1 MSSFVSPKR
10 RDHLTRNLVAGTTTA
25 VVLIP
30 QAMAYALVAG
40 LSPIHGLYASVLP
53 LVAYALLGRSRQLA
67 VGPGA
72 IDTLLV
78 GAALGAMHF
87 VDEQTYAAYAALLA
101 VMVAATQALFGLL
114 RAGFLV
120 NFLSRPVISGFTTAA
135 ALTIALSQ
143 VRHLLGFEAPGG
155 SGFVEI
161 AQNVA
166 RGIADIHVPTA
177 VIGLAAM
184 AALVALKRWRKG
196 FPGALFVVA
205 VSTLATAWLGLEA
218 RGVRVVGDVPAG
230 LPELQLPAIDAAT
243 LLSLLP
249 TAVTLALI
257 GYLTIISIGQTF
269 ANRNGYEIRPNREL
283 FAIGGA
289 NFAAGIS
296 QGFPVSASFS
306 RSAVHAGGG
315 ASSPYALLVVAGW
328 VALTLLLLTG
338 LFTHLPT
345 ATLAAII
352 ITSVLGLTDVPEIRR
367 LARVKRADMWL
378 LLITLAST
386 LLVGIEQGIL
396 VGVGASLG
404 LFIYRTTR
412 PHAAVLGRV
421 GDTRDYRNL
430 RNYPD
435 AITVPGVLIVRID
448 AQFYFGNV
456 TFLREFLR
464 KQEAELDAPLRA
476 VVIEACSLN
485 QLDSSADAAL
495 RELAVAYAERGV
507 VLKFANV
514 KRPVADVM
522 RASGL
527 WDLVGED
534 NTHMNVHDAVESLR
548 EGGPASAEASGFRP

>member
-1 MSSFVSPKR
+1 MHPPPTPSSSLR
-10 RDHLTRNLVAGTTTA
+10 RNLVAGTTTA

-40 LSPIHGLYASVLP
+40 LPPIHGLYAAVLP
-53 LVAYALLGRSRQLA
+53 LIVYAVVGRSRELA

-78 GAALGAMHF
+78 GAALGAMHI
-87 VDEQTYAAYAALLA
+87 VSEETYAAWAALLA
-101 VMVAATQALFGLL
+101 LMVAAIQGLLALL

-155 SGFVEI
+155 SGFLPI
-161 AQNVA
+161 AANVLRNILDTHA
-166 RGIADIHVPTA
+166 LTA
-177 VIGLAAM
+177 AVGLTSVGL
-184 AALVALKRWRKG
+184 LVALKRWRKG
-196 FPGALFVVA
+196 FPRALFVVA
-205 VSTLATAWLGLEA
+205 LATLVTGTLGLAE
-218 RGVRVVGDVPAG
+218 RGVRVVGEIPAG
-230 LPELQLPAIDAAT
+230 LPGLQLPPLAADT
-243 LLSLLP
+243 ILTLLP
-249 TAVTLALI
+249 TAITLALI

-289 NFAAGIS
+289 NLAAGFT

-306 RSAVHAGGG
+306 RSAVHAQGQPT
-315 ASSPYALLVVAGW
+315 SPMALVVVAGW
-328 VALTLLLLTG
+328 VALTLLLFTG
-338 LFTHLPT
+338 LLQHLPT

-352 ITSVLGLTDVPEIRR
+352 ITAVLGLTDFAEIRR

-378 LLITLAST
+378 LLLTFAAT
-386 LLVGIEQGIL
+386 LLIGIEQGIL
-396 VGVGASLG
+396 VGVAASLG
-404 LFIYRTTR
+404 LFLYRTTR

-421 GDTRDYRNL
+421 GDGPDYRNL

-435 AITVPGVLIVRID
+435 AHTTPGVLVVRID

-456 TFLREFLR
+456 TFLRDFLR
-464 KQEAELDAPLRA
+464 AREAEMATPLEA

-495 RELAVAYAERGV
+495 REITAAYAARGV
-507 VLKFANV
+507 RLKFANV
-514 KRPVADVM
+514 KRPVAEVM

-527 WDLVGED
+527 WELVGED
-534 NTHMNVHDAVESLR
+534 NVHMNVHDALR
-548 EGGPASAEASGFRP
+548 ALATD

>member
-1 MSSFVSPKR
+1 
-10 RDHLTRNLVAGTTTA
+10 VAGTTTA

-40 LSPIHGLYASVLP
+40 LPPIHGLYASVLP
-53 LVAYALLGRSRQLA
+53 LVVYAVLGRSRQLA

-78 GAALGAMHF
+78 GAALGAMHL
-87 VDEQTYAAYAALLA
+87 VDEQSYAAYAALLA
-101 VMVAATQALFGLL
+101 VMVAAIQACLGLL

-143 VRHLLGFEAPGG
+143 IRHLLGFEAPGG
-155 SGFVEI
+155 RGFVEI
-161 AQNVA
+161 AHNVA
-166 RGIADIHVPTA
+166 RGIGDLHLPTA
-177 VIGLAAM
+177 ILGLAAI
-184 AALVALKRWRKG
+184 AALVWLKRWRKG

-205 VSTLATAWLGLEA
+205 LSTAAAAWLGLDGQ
-218 RGVRVVGDVPAG
+218 GVRVVGDIPAG
-230 LPELQLPAIDAAT
+230 LPDFQLPALDAST

-249 TAVTLALI
+249 TAITLALI

-269 ANRNGYEIRPNREL
+269 ANRHGYEIRPNREL

-289 NFAAGIS
+289 NFAAGLT

-338 LFTHLPT
+338 LFTKLPT

-352 ITSVLGLTDVPEIRR
+352 ITSVLGLTDFPEIRR

-378 LLITLAST
+378 LLITFAAT

-396 VGVGASLG
+396 VGVGASLM
-404 LFIYRTTR
+404 LLLYRTTR

-421 GDTRDYRNL
+421 EDTRDYRNL

-435 AITVPGVLIVRID
+435 AITLPGVLIVRID

-456 TFLREFLR
+456 TFLRDFLR
-464 KQEAELDAPLRA
+464 KQEAALGSSPLRA
-476 VVIEACSLN
+476 VIIEACSLN

-495 RELAVAYAERGV
+495 RELAAAYSARDV

-527 WDLVGED
+527 WHLVGEA
-534 NTHMNVHDAVESLR
+534 NIHMNVHDAVQSLA
-548 EGGPASAEASGFRP
+548 PTQ

>member
-1 MSSFVSPKR
+1 MSSFLDPDR
-10 RDHLTRNLVAGTTTA
+10 RHHLTRNLVAGTTTA

-78 GAALGAMHF
+78 GAALGAMHL

-101 VMVAATQALFGLL
+101 VMVAAIQALFGLL

-155 SGFVEI
+155 SGFLEI
-161 AQNVA
+161 TGNVA
-166 RGIADIHVPTA
+166 RGIGDLHAPTA
-177 VIGLAAM
+177 AIGLAAA
-184 AALVALKRWRKG
+184 AALISLKRWRKG

-205 VSTLATAWLGLEA
+205 VSTLATAWLGLDA

-230 LPELQLPAIDAAT
+230 LPDVQLPVIDGAT

-249 TAVTLALI
+249 TAITLALI

-315 ASSPYALLVVAGW
+315 ASSPYALIVVAGW
-328 VALTLLLLTG
+328 VVLTLLLLTG

-352 ITSVLGLTDVPEIRR
+352 ITSVLGLTDFPEIRR

-378 LLITLAST
+378 LVITFAAT

-396 VGVGASLG
+396 VGVGASLM

-464 KQEAELDAPLRA
+464 KQEAELGTPLRA
-476 VVIEACSLN
+476 VIIEACSLN

-495 RELAVAYAERGV
+495 RELAAAYAERGV

-527 WDLVGED
+527 WHLVGED
-534 NTHMNVHDAVESLR
+534 NIHMNVHDAVQSLR
-548 EGGPASAEASGFRP
+548 EGGAALAATSGFRP

>member
-1 MSSFVSPKR
+1 MSSVLTANR
-10 RDHLTRNLVAGTTTA
+10 REHITRNLVAGTTTA

-40 LSPIHGLYASVLP
+40 LPPIHGLYASVLP
-53 LVAYALLGRSRQLA
+53 LIVYAVLGRSRQLA

-78 GAALGAMHF
+78 GAALGAMHLI
-87 VDEQTYAAYAALLA
+87 DEQSYAAYAALLA
-101 VMVAATQALFGLL
+101 VMVAAIQACLGLL

-143 VRHLLGFEAPGG
+143 IRHLLGFDAAGG
-155 SGFVEI
+155 RGFLEI
-161 AQNVA
+161 AGNVV
-166 RGIADIHVPTA
+166 RGIGDTHLPTA
-177 VIGLAAM
+177 ILGLAAI
-184 AALVALKRWRKG
+184 AALVWLKRWRKG

-205 VSTLATAWLGLEA
+205 ISTAVTAWLGLDGH
-218 RGVRVVGDVPAG
+218 GVRVVGDIPAG
-230 LPELQLPAIDAAT
+230 LPAFQLPAIDAAT
-243 LLSLLP
+243 VLSLLP
-249 TAVTLALI
+249 TAITLALI

-289 NFAAGIS
+289 NFAAGLS

-338 LFTHLPT
+338 LFSKLPT
-345 ATLAAII
+345 TTLAAII
-352 ITSVLGLTDVPEIRR
+352 ITSVIGLTDFPEIRR

-378 LLITLAST
+378 LLITFAAT

-396 VGVGASLG
+396 VGVGASLM
-404 LFIYRTTR
+404 LFVYRTTR
-412 PHAAVLGRV
+412 PHAAVLGRIA
-421 GDTRDYRNL
+421 DTRDYRNL

-456 TFLREFLR
+456 TFLRDFLR
-464 KQEAELDAPLRA
+464 KQEASLGAPLQA
-476 VVIEACSLN
+476 VIIEACSLN

-495 RELAVAYAERGV
+495 RELAAAYAARDV

-514 KRPVADVM
+514 KRPVSDVM

-527 WDLVGED
+527 WHLVGEA
-534 NTHMNVHDAVESLR
+534 NIHMNVHDAVQSLA
-548 EGGPASAEASGFRP
+548 PTSTAST

>member
-1 MSSFVSPKR
+1 MSSFVDPDSR
-10 RDHLTRNLVAGTTTA
+10 RSLVRNLVAGTTTA

-40 LSPIHGLYASVLP
+40 LPPIHGLYASVLP
-53 LVAYALLGRSRQLA
+53 LVVYALIGRSRQLA

-78 GAALGAMHF
+78 GAALGAMHI
-87 VDEQTYAAYAALLA
+87 VDEQTYAAWAALLA
-101 VMVAATQALFGLL
+101 VMVGAIQALLGLL

-120 NFLSRPVISGFTTAA
+120 NLLSRPVISGFTTAA

-143 VRHLLGFEAPGG
+143 VRHLLGFEAPAG
-155 SGFVEI
+155 SGFFEI
-161 AQNVA
+161 AGNVA
-166 RGIADIHVPTA
+166 RSIGDIHGPTA
-177 VIGLAAM
+177 VVGLASAV
-184 AALVALKRWRKG
+184 ALVSLKRWRKN
-196 FPGALFVVA
+196 FPGPLFVVA
-205 VSTLATAWLGLEA
+205 VSTLATAWLGLEE

-230 LPELQLPAIDAAT
+230 LPAFQLPAVDADT
-243 LLSLLP
+243 VLSLLP

-269 ANRNGYEIRPNREL
+269 ANRNGYEIRPSREL

-289 NFAAGIS
+289 NFAAGVS

-315 ASSPYALLVVAGW
+315 ATSPYALIVVSGW
-328 VALTLLLLTG
+328 VALTLLLFTG
-338 LFTHLPT
+338 LLQHLPT

-352 ITSVLGLTDVPEIRR
+352 ITAVLGLTDFPEIRR

-378 LLITLAST
+378 LLITFTAT

-396 VGVGASLG
+396 AGVASSLM

-421 GDTRDYRNL
+421 EGTRDYRNL

-435 AITVPGVLIVRID
+435 AITLPGVLIVRID

-464 KQEAELDAPLRA
+464 RQEAELSAPLRA
-476 VVIEACSLN
+476 VIIEACSLN
-485 QLDSSADAAL
+485 QLDSSAEAAL
-495 RELAVAYAERGV
+495 RELAAAYVARGV
-507 VLKFANV
+507 ALKFANV

-527 WDLVGED
+527 WHLVGEH
-534 NTHMNVHDAVESLR
+534 NIHMNVHDAVQSLDVY
-548 EGGPASAEASGFRP
+548 EGAD